1 MPGALEGIRIVDL
14 TNIILGP
21 YGTMLL
27 ADQGADVIKVEAPEG
42 DAVRHIG
49 KPGKTPGMGPTYLY
63 VNRNK
68 RSLCLDLKNPA
79 ARAALLKVV
88 EGADAFVHALRPQ
101 AIEGLGLGYEA
112 IAKIKPDIV
121 YVGAYG
127 FSADGPYGKLPA
139 YDDAIQARFGIAHLM
154 GQAAGDDVPRY
165 PPTILADKTVGLT
178 FAFATLSAL
187 MHRQRTGE
195 GQFVEVPMFETMAA
209 WLMVEHLWERTFS
222 DEGQVGY
229 SRLLAR
235 TRKPFRTLDGWMAI
249 LPYNDKHW
257 SNFFEIV
264 GRPEVLKD
272 PRYSTLNAR
281 SLHINDMY
289 AMVEAL
295 APTRTTAEWVKL
307 LDQAQIPNAPVSRP
321 ADLFDDPHLV
331 WRQLFKKYPHP
342 SEGEIMMVEPPMRM
356 SRTPPAI
363 RTIAPLQDPHSPPLL
378 AQAGVRATAIEAPE
392 QAAALYRAVTAD
404 RQLGRRQI
412 LKRRTDRLEQ
422 GDRRG
427 VARQAPGVLAARQL
441 EQVGDHVVRVDRA
454 VGQRL
459 DDVAALLQGAGAGI
473 DIDPGAPDRPV
484 VAFAHLGR
492 IGAHQ
497 VDMLAVAQPV
507 ALDQGSL
514 RERGAGD
521 DVGLG
526 DGLLAVGD
534 GAYRNRSAQGA
545 GQRVQKFPGEIG
557 RPVRPAP
564 PDRDLLDRPH
574 LGVHPDELGC
584 QRAGADHQQPPRLEP
599 RQVARREA
607 GGAGG
612 APLGQHGAVEQR
624 QGGAGRAVEQ
634 QVLAVDRR

>member
-1 MPGALEGIRIVDL
+1 MAGALEGIRIVDL

-68 RSLCLDLKNPA
+68 RSLCLDLKDTA

-112 IAKIKPDIV
+112 IRKIKPDIV

-127 FSADGPYGKLPA
+127 YSADGPYGKLPA
-139 YDDAIQARFGIAHLM
+139 YDDAIQARFGIADLM
-154 GQAAGDDVPRY
+154 GRAAGDDVPRY

-178 FAFATLSAL
+178 FAFSTLSAL

-222 DEGQVGY
+222 DEGEVGY
-229 SRLLAR
+229 TRLLAR

-295 APTRTTAEWVKL
+295 APTQDHGRMGEA
-307 LDQAQIPNAPVSRP
+307 SRQG
-321 ADLFDDPHLV
+321 ADPQ
-331 WRQLFKKYPHP
+331 R
-342 SEGEIMMVEPPMRM
+342 
-356 SRTPPAI
+356 
-363 RTIAPLQDPHSPPLL
+363 
-378 AQAGVRATAIEAPE
+378 AGV
-392 QAAALYRAVTAD
+392 AA
-404 RQLGRRQI
+404 
-412 LKRRTDRLEQ
+412 
-422 GDRRG
+422 
-427 VARQAPGVLAARQL
+427 
-441 EQVGDHVVRVDRA
+441 
-454 VGQRL
+454 
-459 DDVAALLQGAGAGI
+459 
-473 DIDPGAPDRPV
+473 
-484 VAFAHLGR
+484 
-492 IGAHQ
+492 
-497 VDMLAVAQPV
+497 
-507 ALDQGSL
+507 
-514 RERGAGD
+514 
-521 DVGLG
+521 
-526 DGLLAVGD
+526 
-534 GAYRNRSAQGA
+534 
-545 GQRVQKFPGEIG
+545 G
-557 RPVRPAP
+557 RPVRRPAP
-564 PDRDLLDRPH
+564 RLAPALQEVSASQRRRDHDGRAADAHEPH
-574 LGVHPDELGC
+574 AARHPHHGAA
-584 QRAGADHQQPPRLEP
+584 AGR
-599 RQVARREA
+599 RFARRCWPKPA
-607 GGAGG
+607 
-612 APLGQHGAVEQR
+612 
-624 QGGAGRAVEQ
+624 
-634 QVLAVDRR
+634 